1 MEAENKGGILAVFSR
16 IVKSESFAGVLLLCC
31 AVLAMIVA
39 NSPFSEAYATLWKAK
54 FGFTFNDVFIGMS
67 LEHWI
72 NDVLMAFFFLVV
84 GLEIKREVMFGELAG
99 IKRAS
104 LPIIA
109 ALGGMI
115 GPGIIY
121 FALNAGTPSENGFG
135 IPMATDIAF
144 ALGVLSAL
152 GKRVSISVKVFLV
165 SLAVA
170 DDLGAIIVIA
180 LFYSSGLSFEWL
192 AISAVIILVLLT
204 LNKLGVKA
212 LTPYMLLG
220 VLLWIAVHNCG
231 IHATIAAVILAFT
244 IPITPKIDTMRFMDK
259 LAKIVEHFKSAEKQ
273 KDSIL
278 LQNDQVH
285 ALGELSAQKNAVQN
299 PLLRLEHALAP
310 YSSYLIMPIFAFA
323 NAGVNIGNNINFN
336 VDQIFLGILLG
347 LVVGKPVGIFTF
359 TFIAEKLGIATRP
372 AGVTW
377 VEIFGAGAL
386 GGIGFTM
393 SMFVTNL
400 AFSGEHALIAT
411 DVAKISILIASL
423 TAGIL
428 GSIFFLLRDT
438 FTHKK
443 IVQ

>member
-1 MEAENKGGILAVFSR
+1 METKSQNSLIAFFSK
-16 IVKSESFAGVLLLCC
+16 ITKSESFAGILLLCC

-39 NSPFSEAYATLWKAK
+39 NSPWGDSYAALWKTK
-54 FGFTFNDVFIGMS
+54 FGFDANGVFIGMS

-84 GLEIKREVMFGELAG
+84 GLEIKREVLFGELAG
-99 IKRAS
+99 FKRAA

-121 FALNAGTPSENGFG
+121 FTLNAGTPSEHGFG

-180 LFYSSGLSFEWL
+180 LFYSSGISFEWL
-192 AISAVIILVLLT
+192 AVAVGIVAVLVV
-204 LNKLGVKA
+204 LNKAGIKA
-212 LTPYMLLG
+212 LTPYMILG

-231 IHATIAAVILAFT
+231 VHATIAAVVLAFT
-244 IPITPKIDTMRFMDK
+244 IPVAPKIDTLTFME
-259 LAKIVEHFKSAEKQ
+259 KIKTMIKDFQESEKQ
-273 KDSIL
+273 KDGIL
-278 LQNDQVH
+278 LQSEQVE
-285 ALGELSAQKNAVQN
+285 ALYHIAKHKNAVQN

-310 YSSYLIMPIFAFA
+310 YSNYLIMPIFAFA
-323 NAGVNIGNNINFN
+323 NAGVSIGSNIDFGIDH
-336 VDQIFLGILLG
+336 VFLGIFFG
-347 LVVGKPVGIFTF
+347 LVVGKPLGIFTF
-359 TFIAEKLGIATRP
+359 TFLAEKLGIAARP
-372 AGVTW
+372 KGATW

-400 AFSGEHALIAT
+400 AFSGEHALVAT

-423 TAGIL
+423 SAGIL
-428 GSIFFLLRDT
+428 GSIFFFVRDKV
-438 FTHKK
+438 THHH
-443 IVQ
+443 

>member
-1 MEAENKGGILAVFSR
+1 METKSQNSLIAFFSK
-16 IVKSESFAGVLLLCC
+16 ITKSESFAGILLLCC

-39 NSPFSEAYATLWKAK
+39 NSPWGDSYAALWKTK
-54 FGFTFNDVFIGMS
+54 FGFDVNGVFIGMS

-84 GLEIKREVMFGELAG
+84 GLEIKREVLFGELAG
-99 IKRAS
+99 FKRAA

-121 FALNAGTPSENGFG
+121 FTLNAGTPSEHGFG

-180 LFYSSGLSFEWL
+180 LFYSSGISFEWL
-192 AISAVIILVLLT
+192 AVAVGIVAVLVV
-204 LNKLGVKA
+204 LNKAGIKA
-212 LTPYMLLG
+212 LTPYMILG

-231 IHATIAAVILAFT
+231 VHATIAAVVLAFT
-244 IPITPKIDTMRFMDK
+244 IPVAPKIDTLTFME
-259 LAKIVEHFKSAEKQ
+259 KIKTMIKDFQESEKQ
-273 KDSIL
+273 KDGIL
-278 LQNDQVH
+278 LQSEQVE
-285 ALGELSAQKNAVQN
+285 ALYHIAKHKNAVQN

-310 YSSYLIMPIFAFA
+310 YSNYLIMPIFAFA
-323 NAGVNIGNNINFN
+323 NAGVSIGSNIDFGIDH
-336 VDQIFLGILLG
+336 VFLGIFFG
-347 LVVGKPVGIFTF
+347 LVVGKPLGIFTF
-359 TFIAEKLGIATRP
+359 TFLAEKLGIAARP
-372 AGVTW
+372 KGATW

-400 AFSGEHALIAT
+400 AFSGEHALVAT

-423 TAGIL
+423 SAGIL
-428 GSIFFLLRDT
+428 GSIFFFVRDKV
-438 FTHKK
+438 THHH
-443 IVQ
+443 

>member
-1 MEAENKGGILAVFSR
+1 METKSQNSLIAFFSK
-16 IVKSESFAGVLLLCC
+16 ITKSESFAGILLLCC

-39 NSPFSEAYATLWKAK
+39 NSPWGDSYAALWKTK
-54 FGFTFNDVFIGMS
+54 FGFDVNGVFIGMS

-72 NDVLMAFFFLVV
+72 NDVLLAFCFLVV
-84 GLEIKREVMFGELAG
+84 GLEIKREVLFGELAG
-99 IKRAS
+99 FKRAA

-121 FALNAGTPSENGFG
+121 FTLNAGTPSEHGFG

-180 LFYSSGLSFEWL
+180 LFYSSGISFEWL
-192 AISAVIILVLLT
+192 AVAVGIVVVLVV
-204 LNKLGVKA
+204 LNKAGIKA
-212 LTPYMLLG
+212 LTPYMILG

-231 IHATIAAVILAFT
+231 VHATIAAVVLAFT
-244 IPITPKIDTMRFMDK
+244 IPVAPKIDTLTFME
-259 LAKIVEHFKSAEKQ
+259 KIKTMIKDFQESEKQ
-273 KDSIL
+273 KDGIL
-278 LQNDQVH
+278 LQSEQVE
-285 ALGELSAQKNAVQN
+285 ALYHIAKHKNAVQN

-310 YSSYLIMPIFAFA
+310 YSNYLIMPIFAFA
-323 NAGVNIGNNINFN
+323 NAGVSIGSNIDFGIDH
-336 VDQIFLGILLG
+336 VFLGIFFG
-347 LVVGKPVGIFTF
+347 LVVGKPLGIFTF
-359 TFIAEKLGIATRP
+359 TFLAEKLGIAARP
-372 AGVTW
+372 KGVTW

-400 AFSGEHALIAT
+400 AFSGEHALVAT

-423 TAGIL
+423 SAGIL
-428 GSIFFLLRDT
+428 GSIFFFVRDKV
-438 FTHKK
+438 THHH
-443 IVQ
+443 

>member
-1 MEAENKGGILAVFSR
+1 METKSQNSLIAFFSK
-16 IVKSESFAGVLLLCC
+16 ITKSESFAGILLLCC

-39 NSPFSEAYATLWKAK
+39 HSPWGDSYAALWKTK
-54 FGFTFNDVFIGMS
+54 FGFDVNGVFIGMS

-84 GLEIKREVMFGELAG
+84 GLEIKREVLFGELAG
-99 IKRAS
+99 FKRAA

-121 FALNAGTPSENGFG
+121 FTLNAGTPSEHGFG

-180 LFYSSGLSFEWL
+180 LFYSSGISFEWL
-192 AISAVIILVLLT
+192 AVAVGIVAVLVV
-204 LNKLGVKA
+204 LNKAGIKA
-212 LTPYMLLG
+212 LTPYMILG

-231 IHATIAAVILAFT
+231 VHATIAAVVLAFT
-244 IPITPKIDTMRFMDK
+244 IPVAPKIDTLTFME
-259 LAKIVEHFKSAEKQ
+259 KIKTMIKDFQESEKQ
-273 KDSIL
+273 KDGIL
-278 LQNDQVH
+278 LQSEQVE
-285 ALGELSAQKNAVQN
+285 ALYHIAKHKNAVQN

-310 YSSYLIMPIFAFA
+310 YSNYLIMPIFAFA
-323 NAGVNIGNNINFN
+323 NAGVSIGSNIDFGIDH
-336 VDQIFLGILLG
+336 VFLGIFFG
-347 LVVGKPVGIFTF
+347 LVVGKPLGIFTF
-359 TFIAEKLGIATRP
+359 TFLAEKLGIAARP
-372 AGVTW
+372 KGVTW

-400 AFSGEHALIAT
+400 AFSGEHALVAT

-423 TAGIL
+423 SAGVL
-428 GSIFFLLRDT
+428 GSIFFFVRDKV
-438 FTHKK
+438 THHH
-443 IVQ
+443 

>member
-1 MEAENKGGILAVFSR
+1 METKSQNSLIAFFSK
-16 IVKSESFAGVLLLCC
+16 ITKSESFAGILLLCC

-39 NSPFSEAYATLWKAK
+39 NSPWGDSYAALWKTK
-54 FGFTFNDVFIGMS
+54 FGFDVNGVFIGMS

-84 GLEIKREVMFGELAG
+84 GLEIKREVLFGELAG
-99 IKRAS
+99 FKRAA

-121 FALNAGTPSENGFG
+121 FTLNAGTPSEHGFG

-180 LFYSSGLSFEWL
+180 LFYSSGISFEWL
-192 AISAVIILVLLT
+192 AVAVGIVAVLVV
-204 LNKLGVKA
+204 LNKVGIKA
-212 LTPYMLLG
+212 LTPYMILG

-231 IHATIAAVILAFT
+231 VHATIAAVVLAFT
-244 IPITPKIDTMRFMDK
+244 IPVAPKIDTLTFME
-259 LAKIVEHFKSAEKQ
+259 KIKTMIKDFQESEKQ
-273 KDSIL
+273 KDGIL
-278 LQNDQVH
+278 LQSEQVE
-285 ALGELSAQKNAVQN
+285 ALYHIAKHKNAVQN

-310 YSSYLIMPIFAFA
+310 YSNYLIMPIFAFA
-323 NAGVNIGNNINFN
+323 NAGVSIGSNIDFGIDH
-336 VDQIFLGILLG
+336 VFLGIFFG
-347 LVVGKPVGIFTF
+347 LVVGKPLGIFTF
-359 TFIAEKLGIATRP
+359 TFLAEKLGIAARP
-372 AGVTW
+372 KGATW

-400 AFSGEHALIAT
+400 AFSGEHALVAT

-423 TAGIL
+423 SAGIL
-428 GSIFFLLRDT
+428 GSIFFFVRDKV
-438 FTHKK
+438 THHH
-443 IVQ
+443 